1 MPIRIGDGTVQLDI
15 DGRIVATATERAGGW
30 WERLPTG
37 RGSSTGTRPSP
48 R

>member
-30 WERLPTG
+30 WEVTYW